1 MRIAIVGAGISG
13 LVCAHLLHEHH
24 ELTVFEANDYA
35 GGHTHTVR
43 VDTADETHHVDTGFI
58 VHNDRNYPRFER
70 LLESVGVATQP
81 APDELLGER
90 RTRRPRVQ
98 RLLRQRPVREPRRT
112 SSAPPSTGW
121 CATSCASTARRPRWW
136 A

>member
-1 MRIAIVGAGISG
+1 MRIAVVGAGVSG
-13 LVCAHLLHEHH
+13 LVCAHLLREQHDV
-24 ELTVFEANDYA
+24 TVFEANDYA

-81 APDELLGER
+81 APMSFSVSDGRGGLEYNGA
-90 RTRRPRVQ
+90 
-98 RLLRQRPVREPRRT
+98 
-112 SSAPPSTGW
+112 SANGLFANS
-121 CATSCASTARRPRWW
+121 ARTSCARRSTA
-136 A
+136 